1 MDFIFIKFE
10 ILPFILW
17 IIIKL
22 IYELLLCFVIF
33 PTSCYSFK
41 SKEKDKNVEMNKE
54 LQKCLRLA
62 NPPPPLILQTTAD
75 EI

>member
-22 IYELLLCFVIF
+22 IYELLLCLVIF

-54 LQKCLRLA
+54 VQKCLRLA
-62 NPPPPLILQTTAD
+62 NPPPSYITNNS
-75 EI
+75 